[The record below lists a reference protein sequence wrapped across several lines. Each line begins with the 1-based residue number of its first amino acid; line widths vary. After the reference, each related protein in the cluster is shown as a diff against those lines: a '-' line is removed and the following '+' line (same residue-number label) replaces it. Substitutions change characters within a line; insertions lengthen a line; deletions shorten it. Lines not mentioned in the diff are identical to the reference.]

1 MLGFC
6 LLALLGIAPGARQE
20 PALPNG
26 STVRIVA
33 VGDICLAGGVDRKMR
48 ARGRGYPFAAMRD
61 TLRSADIAF
70 GNLEC
75 VLADGGE
82 PIPKKY
88 NFRGRPIGALALAEA
103 GFDIVSVAN
112 NHTLDYGREGL
123 AETLTHL
130 RRAKVIPVGAGNTL
144 AQAHRMQIVRRGGL
158 RIGFL
163 AYLGMFPPLLPP
175 VTDAPSVAMAYL
187 PRLRAD
193 IRSARS
199 HVDFLVVSMHAG
211 VEHAPSPS
219 ARQQAIARAAIEA
232 GADAVVGHHPHVVQQ
247 LAFYR
252 GKPIFYS
259 LGNFVFNPSQAFLR
273 NPKGRWSALGVIELT
288 RGARP
293 RAHLLSL
300 RLVDAQPR
308 PRSFR
313 SVDRIATDNAF

>member
-1 MLGFC
+1 MLALC
-6 LLALLGIAPGARQE
+6 LLPLLTGAPAAPQDTSRLQA
-20 PALPNG
+20 P
-26 STVRIVA
+26 SVRIVA

-48 ARGRGYPFAAMRD
+48 SRGRGYPFAAMRD

-75 VLADGGE
+75 VLAHGGG

-112 NHTLDYGREGL
+112 NHTLDFGREGL

-144 AQAHRMQIVRRGGL
+144 AEAHRMQVLRRNGI

-175 VTDAPSVAMAYL
+175 ATDEPSVAMAYL

-193 IRSARS
+193 IRSARRQ
-199 HVDFLVVSMHAG
+199 VDFLVVSMHAG

-219 ARQQAIARAAIEA
+219 SRQQAIARAAIEA

-259 LGNFVFNPSQAFLR
+259 LGNFVFNPSHAYVR

-288 RGARP
+288 RGAAP
-293 RAHLLSL
+293 KAHLHDLL
-300 RLVDAQPR
+300 IADAQPR
-308 PRSFR
+308 LAHLPARRSHG
-313 SVDRIATDNAF
+313 N

>member
-1 MLGFC
+1 MLALC
-6 LLALLGIAPGARQE
+6 LLALLGFAPGVPQDHAPRQ
-20 PALPNG
+20 A

-75 VLADGGE
+75 VLANGGD

-88 NFRGRPIGALALAEA
+88 NFRGRPIGAMALAEA

-130 RRAKVIPVGAGNTL
+130 RRTKVIPVGAGNTL
-144 AQAHRMQIVRRGGL
+144 AEAHRMQVLRSNGF

-175 VTDAPSVAMAYL
+175 ATDEPSVAMAYL
-187 PRLRAD
+187 PRLRAE
-193 IRSARS
+193 IRSARRR
-199 HVDFLVVSMHAG
+199 VDFLVVSLHAG

-232 GADAVVGHHPHVVQQ
+232 GADVVVGHHPHVVQQ

-288 RGARP
+288 PGTRP
-293 RAHLLSL
+293 RAQLMDLHLI
-300 RLVDAQPR
+300 DAQPR
-308 PRSFR
+308 PAHRPAR
-313 SVDRIATDNAF
+313 RTQGD